1 MIAAQY
7 RDASTQAL
15 AILELRKTYLV
26 PVIETITLEVRDGEF
41 VCLLGPNGC
50 GKTTL
55 LRIIAGI
62 ETFDSGA
69 IYLHGSSLQPG
80 RKNMH
85 RIGYVF
91 QEPRLLPW
99 RTISQ
104 NVALAVERVC
114 QVSPKESRQIAQQYL
129 QLVGLSGF
137 EHYFP
142 NHLSGGMQ
150 QRASIARALAVHPE
164 LLLMDEPFSALD
176 PENRRI
182 LQDELRRIWQDT
194 GVTIMFVTHS
204 VDEAL
209 RLATRLVVLAA
220 RPTRIL
226 LDVSTA
232 TINDR
237 AQFTKEV
244 LDLFSEQVRIQQ
256 GLATTALQGVQH
268 GES

>member
-1 MIAAQY
+1 MPTTQH
-7 RDASTQAL
+7 RQASTIAL
-15 AILELRKTYLV
+15 AVENLRKTFLV
-26 PVIETITLEVRDGEF
+26 PVIDTLSFQVRDGEF

-62 ETFDSGA
+62 EHADSGS
-69 IYLHGSSLQPG
+69 IYLHGSELERGKPG
-80 RKNMH
+80 TH
-85 RIGYVF
+85 RVGYVF

-99 RTISQ
+99 RTITG
-104 NVALAVERVC
+104 NVTLAVERVC
-114 QVSPKESRQIAQQYL
+114 HVGRQEARATARRYL
-129 QLVGLSGF
+129 KLVGLSDF

-150 QRASIARALAVHPE
+150 QRASIARALAVQPE

-182 LQDELRRIWQDT
+182 LQDELRRIWQET
-194 GVTIMFVTHS
+194 GVTILFVTHN

-209 RLATRLVVLAA
+209 RLATRLLVLSA

-226 LDVSTA
+226 LDVRPDEIPDHEA
-232 TINDR
+232 LK
-237 AQFTKEV
+237 QHV
-244 LDLFSEQVRIQQ
+244 LDIFAEQVRIQQ
-256 GLATTALQGVQH
+256 GLASVSA
-268 GES
+268 

>member
-1 MIAAQY
+1 MPVAQHQQ
-7 RDASTQAL
+7 ASTIAL
-15 AILELRKTYLV
+15 AVEDLRKTFLV
-26 PVIETITLEVRDGEF
+26 PVIETLSFQVRDGEF

-55 LRIIAGI
+55 LRVIAGI
-62 ETFDSGA
+62 EDADAGT
-69 IYLHGSSLQPG
+69 IYLHGSKLELGQPG
-80 RKNMH
+80 DH
-85 RIGYVF
+85 RVGYVF

-99 RTISQ
+99 RTIAG

-114 QVSPKESRQIAQQYL
+114 HVGRQEAQETARQYL
-129 QLVGLSGF
+129 KLVGLSGF

-150 QRASIARALAVHPE
+150 QRASIARALAVQPE

-182 LQDELRRIWQDT
+182 LQDELRRIWQET
-194 GVTIMFVTHS
+194 GVTILFVTHN

-209 RLATRLVVLAA
+209 RLATRLLVLSA

-226 LDVSTA
+226 LDVRPDEIA
-232 TINDR
+232 DHDELKQR
-237 AQFTKEV
+237 V
-244 LDLFSEQVRIQQ
+244 LDIFSEQVRIQQ
-256 GLATTALQGVQH
+256 GLASVSA
-268 GES
+268 

>member
-1 MIAAQY
+1 MAAIRSQP
-7 RDASTQAL
+7 AL
-15 AILELRKTYLV
+15 EIRELRKAYLV
-26 PVIETITLEVRDGEF
+26 PVIDRVTLRVNDGEF

-55 LRIIAGI
+55 LRIIAGLEGFEEGEI
-62 ETFDSGA
+62 F
-69 IYLHGSSLQPG
+69 LHGSPLHSTHA
-80 RKNMH
+80 NEH

-99 RTISQ
+99 RTIAD
-104 NVALAVERVC
+104 NIALAVQHMGHVR
-114 QVSPKESRQIAQQYL
+114 SREARAIAQRYL
-129 QLVGLSGF
+129 QLVGLAGF
-137 EHYFP
+137 EQYFP

-150 QRASIARALAVHPE
+150 QRASIARALAVQPE

-182 LQDELRRIWQDT
+182 LQDELRRIWQET
-194 GVTIMFVTHS
+194 GVTILFVTHS

-226 LDVSTA
+226 LDMETA
-232 TINDR
+232 HIHHLE
-237 AQFTKEV
+237 AFKQEV
-244 LDLFSEQVRIQQ
+244 LALFSEQVRIQQ
-256 GLATTALQGVQH
+256 GTGTVTV
-268 GES
+268 S